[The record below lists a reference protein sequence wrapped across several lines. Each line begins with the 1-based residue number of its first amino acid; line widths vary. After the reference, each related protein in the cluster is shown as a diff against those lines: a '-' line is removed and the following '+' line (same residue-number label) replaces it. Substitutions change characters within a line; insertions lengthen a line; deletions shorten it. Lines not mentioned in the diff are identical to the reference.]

1 VIEVISADALSSPI
15 RYTIALLEEN
25 KTDIMSSDIAMKIDL
40 HSHTHFSDGL
50 LSPTELIQRAHNMQV
65 DVLAVTDHDTVAG
78 IGEALDYQKQQ
89 KRPLTIVPGI
99 ELSTAWH
106 GFDIHILGLNVDVD
120 NEEFQSRLKLQENA
134 RNMRAEEIDRKLHS
148 AGCENVLSDAR
159 KLAGKGQ
166 VTRAHFARAMV
177 QRGDV
182 NDFDGAFKKYLGK
195 GKRAHVSP
203 KWITIETA
211 VTWIQDA
218 GGKAVLAHPAH
229 YKLSAKWL
237 RRLLVYFKSVGGD
250 GMEVSHPN
258 LSPDM
263 RRQLASYAK
272 EYQLLAS
279 SGSDFH
285 GPGRWTELGRHTQF
299 DASLPP
305 VWQDWGIV
313 DESLSKERN

>member
-1 VIEVISADALSSPI
+1 
-15 RYTIALLEEN
+15 
-25 KTDIMSSDIAMKIDL
+25 MKIDL

-50 LSPTELIQRAHNMQV
+50 LSPTELIQRAHNMQL

-78 IGEALDYQKQQ
+78 ITEALDYQRQQ

-106 GFDIHILGLNVDVD
+106 GFDIHILGLNIDIANQV
-120 NEEFQSRLKLQENA
+120 FQERLTQQENA
-134 RNMRAEEIDRKLHS
+134 RRLRAEEIDRKLQK
-148 AGCENVLSDAR
+148 AGCENVLTHAK

-177 QRGDV
+177 QKGDV
-182 NDFDGAFKKYLGK
+182 SDFDSAFKKYLGK
-195 GKRAHVSP
+195 GKRAHVVP
-203 KWITIETA
+203 QWISIETA
-211 VTWIQDA
+211 VSWIHDS
-218 GGKAVLAHPAH
+218 GGKAVLAHPSH

-250 GMEVSHPN
+250 GMEVSHPH

-299 DASLPP
+299 DDSLLPI
-305 VWQDWGIV
+305 WQDWGIV
-313 DESLSKERN
+313 DGWPSKEQNS